1 MGSFAKVLGQ
11 VARVSLE
18 TESANILRT
27 ARANK
32 VPGSLSAKLD
42 ETLKNG
48 HDMKVFGLGTAASM
62 STVER
67 YARFT
72 HAMAKVYGAMEE
84 ELDRTVDTM
93 GDRASA
99 SGYVWKIH
107 GDVLRRAARLEAD
120 LADVEVSADADAVVP
135 LVPTLVTSP
144 ATAAYVTQIERAG
157 VLDRETG
164 GGRLVGHL
172 YCRYFAD
179 LFGGQMLSMPYRVA
193 LGLKRDTPRHY
204 SFEFPT
210 SAPNRRD
217 FIEAVYTSINE
228 AAETVPLSAEAKEDV
243 VHETMEAFN
252 ANVRV
257 YSEDDG
263 LYSDAL
269 RGIGNVATGLPA
281 GAIAELAFRASAALN
296 GRASPTSPPRQ

>member
-67 YARFT
+67 YAKFT

-120 LADVEVSADADAVVP
+120 LADVVVVP

-263 LYSDAL
+263 LYSDAV
-269 RGIGNVATGLPA
+269 RGIGNVAT